1 MSIFADKV
9 KKLIVMGKGLG
20 RRKCVLFTILT
31 VVVAIAL
38 ISSYVLFKQ
47 LSCSQATWLYV
58 DSDDNLD
65 SVAYK
70 IDKADVGV
78 SILVFNLLATLSGYD
93 EHIRTGKYE
102 LSANLSTLT
111 LFRHLRGHVAVPV
124 RLVVPSVRTTE
135 QLAGRLA
142 SRLMVDSVALSRVFN
157 DSVTWQS
164 VGRTKETFPA
174 LFIPNTYEVYW
185 DISPED
191 LVRRMYSEN
200 KRFWNEERRAKAK
213 EAGLSEDEVVTLAS
227 IVDCE
232 TANNEEKPR
241 IAGLYI
247 NRMNKGLLLQSCPT
261 VIYANGD
268 FSVRRVTEEMLES
281 DSPYNTYKVQGLPPG
296 PIFIPSIA
304 GIDAVLNYEHND
316 YLYMCAKEDFSGTHN
331 FARTYREHSVNARK
345 YARAL
350 NERDIH

>member
-1 MSIFADKV
+1 
-9 KKLIVMGKGLG
+9 MGKGLG
-20 RRKCVLFTILT
+20 RKK
-31 VVVAIAL
+31 
-38 ISSYVLFKQ
+38 YVLFAILPVIVTIVLVLSYCLLKP
-47 LSCSQATWLYV
+47 LSCSQTTYLYV

-78 SILVFNLLATLSGYD
+78 SILMFNLMATLSGYD

-102 LSANLSTLT
+102 LSSNLSTLT
-111 LFRHLRGHVAVPV
+111 LFRHLRGHVTLPV

-142 SRLMVDSVALSRVFN
+142 SKLMVDSITLSHMFN

-191 LVRRMYSEN
+191 LVSRMYSEN
-200 KRFWNEERRAKAK
+200 RKFWTEERRAKAK
-213 EAGLSEDEVVTLAS
+213 EARLSEDEVVTLAS

-232 TANNEEKPR
+232 TANNGEKPR

-261 VIYANGD
+261 AIFANGD

-331 FARTYREHSVNARK
+331 FARTYKEHSVNARK

-350 NERDIH
+350 NERNIH

>member
-1 MSIFADKV
+1 
-9 KKLIVMGKGLG
+9 MGKGFG
-20 RRKCVLFTILT
+20 IRKYVLLAILI
-31 VVVAIAL
+31 VIVAIVLVSAY
-38 ISSYVLFKQ
+38 ILFKP
-47 LSCSQATWLYV
+47 LSCSQTAYLYV
-58 DSDDNLD
+58 DNDDNVD
-65 SVAYK
+65 SVACK
-70 IDKADVGV
+70 IEKADVGASV
-78 SILVFNLLATLSGYD
+78 PMFRLMAVLDGYGD
-93 EHIRTGKYE
+93 HIRMGRYE
-102 LSANLSTLT
+102 LSSNMSTLT
-111 LFRHLRGHVAVPV
+111 LFRNLRGHRIVPI

-142 SRLMVDSVALSRVFN
+142 SKLMVDSVTLLRVFN

-174 LFIPNTYEVYW
+174 LFIPNTYEVLW
-185 DISPED
+185 EITPED
-191 LVRRMYSEN
+191 LVKKLYKEN
-200 KRFWNEERRAKAK
+200 RTFWTPERRAKAK
-213 EAGLSEDEVVTLAS
+213 AIGLSEDEVVTLAS

-247 NRMNKGLLLQSCPT
+247 NRLNKGLLLQSCPT
-261 VIYANGD
+261 VIFANGD
-268 FSVRRVTEEMLES
+268 FSVNRVNEEMLEY
-281 DSPYNTYKVQGLPPG
+281 DSPYNTYKVEGLPPG

-331 FARTYREHSVNARK
+331 FARTYKEHSVNAHK

-350 NERDIH
+350 NERNIH

>member
-1 MSIFADKV
+1 MV
-9 KKLIVMGKGLG
+9 KGLG

-31 VVVAIAL
+31 VFVAFVL
-38 ISSYVLFKQ
+38 VLSYVSFKPLPCGQ
-47 LSCSQATWLYV
+47 TTYLYV
-58 DSDDNLD
+58 DGDDNLD
-65 SVAYK
+65 SVACK
-70 IDKADVGV
+70 IEKADVGV
-78 SILVFNLLATLSGYD
+78 SLPVFNLMAALSGYG
-93 EHIRTGKYE
+93 ERICTGRYE
-102 LSANLSTLT
+102 LSSALSTVT
-111 LFRHLRGHVAVPV
+111 LFRNLRGHMAVPV

-164 VGRTKETFPA
+164 VERTKETFPA

-185 DISPED
+185 DISPQD
-191 LVRRMYSEN
+191 LVLRMYSEN
-200 KRFWNEERRAKAK
+200 RKFWTEERRTKAK
-213 EAGLSEDEVVTLAS
+213 EAGLTEDEVVTLAS

-232 TANNEEKPR
+232 TADNAEKPR

-247 NRMNKGLLLQSCPT
+247 NRMKSGLLLQSCPT
-261 VIYANGD
+261 AIFANGD
-268 FSVRRVTEEMLES
+268 FTVRRVTDEMLES

-304 GIDAVLNYEHND
+304 GIDAVLNYERND

-331 FARTYREHSVNARK
+331 FAQTYREHSVNARK

-350 NERDIH
+350 NERGIH